1 MASATALLN
10 AEASCRHVLEVER
23 FNQADTAMNGQSD
36 NKREADSAAAPPCAT
51 GKLDAGIGGTAIES
65 SNSIDSSHE
74 LTSEEPPRSQPDNLQ
89 NTGDLLENS
98 ESPFPA
104 EKKGWSPLE
113 EVDSALLS
121 ALCDSR
127 ERKGLLRLERV
138 LVDFMKEGNLG
149 HIEVGGPYNS
159 IVVGGDS
166 ENTPQ
171 ISGILQQSASDVQL
185 QQQQQRGMRQTSFQR
200 LILHRL
206 ADRFK
211 IIRENVTS
219 NCTDGSSND
228 FNIPNG
234 ITSYGG
240 NAGQSNYPPSLIRLV
255 KVNESCIPSNLL
267 IDIDLSV
274 LVNYK
279 NPRARSCGGSSF
291 NNDDGIKTITTS
303 FSSSTLK
310 DGPSMGGISGKSK
323 SKKKMVIMKR
333 NSSGSGSFNNYDG
346 ANSRG
351 KRESKNRS
359 GIKGKKLSDREKAYE
374 EARARIFGNTESPIS
389 EGNNRRND
397 DSKAVSADGTTVDP
411 IVEEKDGTGTERCQ
425 PSSSLVEDI
434 ASLNA
439 NAHSSDTGFV
449 SPNPAAVE
457 LELATATDEQSLSSP
472 DSQVQ
477 NDPSSGDSSRQ
488 NSSSSSTASVP
499 AAAKSG
505 AVLKAVYRNR
515 QQEENDPDFR
525 RRSDVR
531 PGYTAMGG
539 MVYGPYGGYNMN
551 GAMHQPSVNS
561 AAILQAQQAHQN
573 YYYGQT
579 AALIPPNAHM
589 TQQDASYPSNLT
601 NQSQPAQYFSPQ
613 VYYGGKEMVPQS
625 RQRTTPRQHQA
636 TVVSGTEKQHL
647 KPSQVLSGTSNKEQT
662 DAPGAPKDSDN
673 LVICSPEEFP
683 ALT

>member
-23 FNQADTAMNGQSD
+23 FNQANSAMNGQSD

-51 GKLDAGIGGTAIES
+51 GKLIADYGGTASER
-65 SNSIDSSHE
+65 NKIDSSHE
-74 LTSEEPPRSQPDNLQ
+74 LTSEEAPQSQPDNLQ
-89 NTGDLLENS
+89 NTGDLLENP
-98 ESPFPA
+98 ESHVPA
-104 EKKGWSPLE
+104 EKKGWKPLE

-171 ISGILQQSASDVQL
+171 ISGILQQSTSDAQL

-206 ADRFK
+206 ADRFN

-219 NCTDGSSND
+219 NGTDGASND
-228 FNIPNG
+228 FNIQNG
-234 ITSYGG
+234 IAGYGG
-240 NAGQSNYPPSLIRLV
+240 NVGQANYPPSLIRLI

-291 NNDDGIKTITTS
+291 NNDDGIKTITSS

-359 GIKGKKLSDREKAYE
+359 GMKGKKLSDREKAYE
-374 EARARIFGNTESPIS
+374 EARARIFGNTEPPVS
-389 EGNNRRND
+389 EGNNRRNVE
-397 DSKAVSADGTTVDP
+397 SKPVSVDGTTVDP
-411 IVEEKDGTGTERCQ
+411 VAEGKNCTGTERCQ
-425 PSSSLVEDI
+425 PVSSSVEDI

-457 LELATATDEQSLSSP
+457 LDLATATDEQSLSSP
-472 DSQVQ
+472 DYQVQ

-488 NSSSSSTASVP
+488 NSSSSTTSVP
-499 AAAKSG
+499 AAAKSR

-515 QQEENDPDFR
+515 QQEENDPDFK

-531 PGYTAMGG
+531 PGYTAIGG

-551 GAMHQPSVNS
+551 GAMIQSTVNS
-561 AAILQAQQAHQN
+561 AAILQAQQAHRH
-573 YYYGQT
+573 YYYGQP

-601 NQSQPAQYFSPQ
+601 NQLQPAQYFSPQ
-613 VYYGGKEMVPQS
+613 VYYGGKEMAPQS

-636 TVVSGTEKQHL
+636 TVVSGTEKQEL
-647 KPSQVLSGTSNKEQT
+647 KPSQLLSGTSNKEQT
-662 DAPGAPKDSDN
+662 DAPRATKDSDN